1 MAYDELTRLFL
12 YVDASL
18 TAQLQ
23 RAGNNHI
30 VIHYLK
36 QLKQDIQT
44 LRCKFHNLQAY
55 IPLR

>member
-1 MAYDELTRLFL
+1 MAYNVLTNLSL

-18 TAQLQ
+18 TAQLH
-23 RAGNNHI
+23 RAGSNHI

-55 IPLR
+55 TSFR